1 MQAMIPED
9 ATREIYSF
17 VMMMKLA
24 GYKADKITKK
34 GFSLKLIR
42 KIKVRRL

>member
-17 VMMMKLA
+17 VMMMKPA

-34 GFSLKLIR
+34 SFSLKLSR